1 MERVTD
7 IMTNAITSLC
17 NASWQKNYE
26 LFIFNI
32 PNPTE
37 TERDIIE
44 CVKTNFSE
52 FIVKYSDEIQ
62 MLKSTTENHI
72 DNIGLLW
79 FSYCDEIDLFEKLTI
94 IARRPRILTI

>member
-17 NASWQKNYE
+17 NGSWQKNYE

-32 PNPTE
+32 HNPTE
-37 TERDIIE
+37 TEREIIE

-62 MLKSTTENHI
+62 MLKSTTEKPI

-79 FSYCDEIDLFEKLTI
+79 FSYCDEIDLFEKLNI
-94 IARRPRILTI
+94 IAHRPRILTI